1 MGIKVM
7 MHMPYTEHRDFVAES
22 TDFVN
27 LPHDCGD
34 RSTCIM
40 SDTEKE
46 YVFHKQEKT
55 WCEEKRPIPE
65 LAYRGEADSIEHC
78 YLHPAYGNM
87 QLIRESPTSVFV
99 VYWNGICWKELKRE
113 EKEIG

>member
-1 MGIKVM
+1 MIKTLPFI
-7 MHMPYTEHRDFVAES
+7 PYGSHRDYIADS
-22 TDFVN
+22 TDLAN

-55 WCEEKRPIPE
+55 WREEKRPIPE

-78 YLHPAYGNM
+78 YLHPAYGDM
-87 QLIRESPTSVFV
+87 QLIRETSTNVYM
-99 VYWNGICWKELKRE
+99 VYWDGIKWKAL
-113 EKEIG
+113 EKEQEVK

>member
-1 MGIKVM
+1 MSIRAM
-7 MHMPYTEHRDFVAES
+7 AHMPYTEHRDFVAES

-46 YVFHKQEKT
+46 YVFHK
-55 WCEEKRPIPE
+55 
-65 LAYRGEADSIEHC
+65 
-78 YLHPAYGNM
+78 
-87 QLIRESPTSVFV
+87 
-99 VYWNGICWKELKRE
+99 
-113 EKEIG
+113 

>member
-46 YVFHKQEKT
+46 YVFISRR
-55 WCEEKRPIPE
+55 KR
-65 LAYRGEADSIEHC
+65 G
-78 YLHPAYGNM
+78 
-87 QLIRESPTSVFV
+87 
-99 VYWNGICWKELKRE
+99 LKRKDLYQNLPIE
-113 EKEIG
+113 AKQIA